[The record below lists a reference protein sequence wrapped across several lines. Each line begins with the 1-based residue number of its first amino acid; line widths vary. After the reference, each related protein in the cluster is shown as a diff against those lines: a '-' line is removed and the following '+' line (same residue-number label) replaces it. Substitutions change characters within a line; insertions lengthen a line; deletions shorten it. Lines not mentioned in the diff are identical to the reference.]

1 MTATRRSSR
10 RSGVSLVELLVAMTL
25 LGIIGLSILRTFT
38 SQARLTDLQA
48 KRLEGRAV
56 SRAPVNLFMSE
67 ARMVETGSGVVAASA
82 SAVTLRIP
90 VAMGLVC
97 GTSGASTVLSLL
109 PVDSA
114 VYASAAISG
123 HAWRQVS
130 GVYSYNEATTTVSS
144 GGAATC
150 AAAAAS
156 ITTVTGGTTVQVTPQ
171 MAAADIG
178 AVAFLYQRVKSE
190 FKTSTAI
197 AGRVGLWRTLEQSG
211 ATEELAAPFDAAS
224 RFRYYS
230 LDADTVDTGIP
241 TLNQIRGIRVD
252 LLGSSERNRFGKSS
266 PETARLQTA
275 VFFTNRIN

>member
-1 MTATRRSSR
+1 MTAIRRSSR

-25 LGIIGLSILRTFT
+25 LGIVGLSILRTFT

-67 ARMVETGSGVVAASA
+67 ARMVETGSGVVAATA
-82 SAVTLRIP
+82 SSVTLRIP

-97 GTSGASTVLSLL
+97 GTSGAATVLSLL

-123 HAWRQVS
+123 HAWRQIS
-130 GVYSYNEATTTVSS
+130 GVYSYNESATTVST

-150 AAAAAS
+150 AAAS
-156 ITTVTGGTTVQVTPQ
+156 ITTITGGSTVLVTPQ
-171 MAAADIG
+171 MASADIG
-178 AVAFLYQRVKSE
+178 AVAFLYQRVKYE
-190 FKTSTAI
+190 FKASTAI
-197 AGRVGLWRTLEQSG
+197 SGRVGLWRTLEQSG
-211 ATEELAAPFDAAS
+211 ATEELAAPFDATS

-241 TLNQIRGIRVD
+241 TLNEIRGIRVD
-252 LLGSSERNRFGKSS
+252 LLGASERNRFGKNS